1 MKKPP
6 LINGADV
13 RLYDRVE
20 VYNPRMSYIKKI
32 AYIPGKTIYINRAAK
47 PEAKVIKICFDE
59 YDLLETFLNGT
70 Y

>member
-1 MKKPP
+1 MKKLP
-6 LINGADV
+6 LINGVDV

-20 VYNPRMSYIKKI
+20 VYNPRMSHIKKI

-47 PEAKVIKICFDE
+47 SDAVVIKVCYDE
-59 YDLLETFLNGT
+59 YDLLDTFLNGA